1 MIAYIA
7 YTNPACYP
15 PLQHSSRMFANTG
28 MKVLFLGTGSGGQ
41 SNSFEFPY
49 HENITVKRWNF
60 CKPGW
65 KQKVHY
71 AAFCLWSSF
80 TAWWSGAKW
89 VYASDTFACPAA
101 LIAQS
106 VFGIKIVYHEHDSP
120 NTSSIK
126 KSFFEK
132 CQLFFRKIL
141 GRSAEIV
148 VFPNETRAKLFREDT
163 ERTAPIE
170 IVWNVPSLEE
180 IELCKNIKPVNPV
193 LFYHG
198 SLNDKR
204 LPVSVLDSLMLLDS
218 RVELVFAGY
227 TAGLSYNYGE
237 WYLSEAKKRGLE
249 NRVKYLGPIVDR
261 MCLLME
267 CCKATIGLAF
277 MPEHSDDVN
286 MRHMTGASN
295 KPFDYLACGLNLI
308 VSDLPDWIDFYVK
321 PGFAV
326 SCDPESEVSITKA
339 VCQIFVERSENGL
352 INTKAR
358 NCLFL
363 EWNYEKQFENVLKV
377 VVQ

>member
-1 MIAYIA
+1 MLVYIA

-15 PLQHSSRMFANTG
+15 PLQHSSRIFANTG

-71 AAFCLWSSF
+71 GAFCIWASF

-89 VYASDTFACPAA
+89 VYASDIFACPAA

-120 NTSSIK
+120 NTNAK
-126 KSFFEK
+126 KQTSFEK

-141 GRSAEIV
+141 GRSADIV
-148 VFPNETRAKLFREDT
+148 VFPNEARAKLFREDT
-163 ERTAPIE
+163 GRTAPIE

-180 IELCKNIKPVNPV
+180 IELCKNTKPANPV

-198 SLNDKR
+198 SLNEKR
-204 LPVSVLDSLMLLDS
+204 LPLSVLDALKMLDS

-237 WYLSEAKKRGLE
+237 WYLGEAKKRGLE

-261 MCLLME
+261 MSLLKE

-277 MPEHSDDVN
+277 MPKDSDDVN

-326 SCDPESEVSITKA
+326 SCNPENEKSISQAFCQISDKQSGDNQKNSEV
-339 VCQIFVERSENGL
+339 N
-352 INTKAR
+352 
-358 NCLFL
+358 NCLVSK
-363 EWNYEKQFENVLKV
+363 WNYEKQFENVLKV